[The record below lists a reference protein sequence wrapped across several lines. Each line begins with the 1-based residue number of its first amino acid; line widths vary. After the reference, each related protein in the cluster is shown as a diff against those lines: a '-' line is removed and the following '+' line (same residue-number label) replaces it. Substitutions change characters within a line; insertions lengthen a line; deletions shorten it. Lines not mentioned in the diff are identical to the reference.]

1 MVREDGHCR
10 QYPHKYWSK
19 RTTVHE
25 SAWCDLQSMKT
36 PAAKQPAMPV
46 FRDLTRKEC
55 EALLSAGNVG
65 RIAFSYRDS
74 VDIRPIHYTMSNGWL
89 FGRTSDGD
97 KLIAI
102 RHNRWVAFEV
112 DEIAGPLDWQ
122 SVIVRGT
129 FYQLKNEGSVHD
141 KQLYERALKAIRRK
155 SRSALTTR
163 DPLAF
168 RTVPFGVSID
178 SMTGKSCSSKTEA

>member
-1 MVREDGHCR
+1 
-10 QYPHKYWSK
+10 
-19 RTTVHE
+19 
-25 SAWCDLQSMKT
+25 MKT
-36 PAAKQPAMPV
+36 PAKIQHAMAV
-46 FRDLTRKEC
+46 FRDLTRTEC

-74 VDIRPIHYTMSNGWL
+74 VDIRPIHYVMSDGWL

-102 RHNRWVAFEV
+102 RHNQWVAFEV
-112 DEIAGPLDWQ
+112 DEISGPLDWQ
-122 SVIVRGT
+122 SVVVRGT
-129 FYQLKNEGSVHD
+129 FYELKNEGSVHD
-141 KQLYERALKAIRRK
+141 KQLYERALKAIRRT

-168 RTVPFGVSID
+168 RTVLFGVSID